1 MIDLHVHTT
10 MSDGTCSPSE
20 VVSIARDKNLEA
32 IAITDHDTVSGVDE
46 AIEAGHKCGLEII
59 PGVEISGASDH
70 GILHVLGYF
79 IDYKNPSLLEQLD
92 YLRKKRKERIL
103 EILGKLLEN
112 NVFISEADVERESNG
127 GSPGRPHL
135 ANLMYVNGYVKSRQD
150 AFDKYLRKGARA
162 YVPKVKLEASKAI
175 KLINDA
181 GGIAAIA
188 HPHSLNIQD
197 HDKLLEVI
205 RFLVDM
211 GMKAIEAYYPAH
223 TPEQTEMFLSIAG
236 KLNLIVTGGTD
247 FHGAN
252 KPGIELGVFPGV
264 DHIPYSVVTNIKNSL
279 SQG

>member
-20 VVSIARDKNLEA
+20 VVSIARDKNLKA
-32 IAITDHDTVSGVDE
+32 IAITDHDTISGVDE
-46 AIEAGHKCGLEII
+46 AIKAGHKCGLEII
-59 PGVEISGASDH
+59 PGVEISGACDY

-79 IDYKNPSLLEQLD
+79 IDYKDPLLLEQLD
-92 YLRKKRKERIL
+92 YLRKKRKARIL
-103 EILGKLLEN
+103 EILDKLLKDN
-112 NVFISEADVERESNG
+112 IFISEADVERESNG

-181 GGIAAIA
+181 GGVAAIA

-197 HDKLLEVI
+197 HDKLFEVI
-205 RFLVDM
+205 SSLVDM

-223 TPEQTEMFLSIAG
+223 TPAQTEMFLGIAR

-252 KPGIELGVFPGV
+252 KPGIELGVFPGI
-264 DHIPYSVVTNIKNSL
+264 DQIPYSVVTKIKNSL